1 METGPSCKYTLLVNT
16 GAYFSDSVIGL
27 VWEVIKHRF
36 AHLRRDGKWRD

>member
-1 METGPSCKYTLLVNT
+1 MDYKKSFKYTLLVDA

-36 AHLRRDGKWRD
+36 EHLRGDGKWVD

>member
-1 METGPSCKYTLLVNT
+1 MDANQRCKYTLLVNT

-36 AHLRRDGKWRD
+36 AHLRGDGKWMD